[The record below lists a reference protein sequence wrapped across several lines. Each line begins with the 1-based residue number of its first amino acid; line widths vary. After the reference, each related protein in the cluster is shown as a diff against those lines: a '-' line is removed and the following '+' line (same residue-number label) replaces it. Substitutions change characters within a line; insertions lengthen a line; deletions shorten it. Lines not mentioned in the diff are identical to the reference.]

1 MSIRLSKACIDLN
14 VGMSTAI
21 EYLTSL
27 GHILPVD
34 PNYMLNDEIKL
45 LLYKRFSRDFEEH
58 ANARKKTYER
68 QERILNMQSIS
79 IDYNGKSYRE
89 NSGLQKENCI
99 TQYKFGNRIIGCINN
114 IKDNGIYVTLDS
126 ESGFGFMPNNLM
138 PSYYDEN
145 GNLTKSKG
153 DKIVVFVYK
162 SDEKGVILCDNYTYE
177 KQLEKQ
183 FKEEQKIKSQ
193 ELGKDFA
200 SKYKSG
206 DIFEVEVLK
215 IHNNHVNIT
224 LDGIVEG
231 VIAKEEIYWNEI
243 NKLSDILFEGEI
255 INAVFIGYENNELQ
269 FSLKHLNEKPYDE
282 KLYDLDLPALLNYI
296 GHSENSFIGQVKKYG
311 ENTFIENLYSNSV
324 KEKGKLLIDP
334 IYGYNLRAIVGNDY
348 SNIDD
353 SKTIK
358 IRVEKA
364 RELQLKRF
372 LKNHAV

>member
-1 MSIRLSKACIDLN
+1 MPIRLSKTCKELN
-14 VGMSTAI
+14 IGLTTAI
-21 EYLTSL
+21 EYLASL

-58 ANARKKTYER
+58 VNARKKTYER

-79 IDYNGKSYRE
+79 IDNNGKSYRE

-183 FKEEQKIKSQ
+183 FKEEQKIKRQ

-255 INAVFIGYENNELQ
+255 INAVFI
-269 FSLKHLNEKPYDE
+269 
-282 KLYDLDLPALLNYI
+282 
-296 GHSENSFIGQVKKYG
+296 
-311 ENTFIENLYSNSV
+311 
-324 KEKGKLLIDP
+324 
-334 IYGYNLRAIVGNDY
+334 
-348 SNIDD
+348 
-353 SKTIK
+353 
-358 IRVEKA
+358 
-364 RELQLKRF
+364 
-372 LKNHAV
+372 